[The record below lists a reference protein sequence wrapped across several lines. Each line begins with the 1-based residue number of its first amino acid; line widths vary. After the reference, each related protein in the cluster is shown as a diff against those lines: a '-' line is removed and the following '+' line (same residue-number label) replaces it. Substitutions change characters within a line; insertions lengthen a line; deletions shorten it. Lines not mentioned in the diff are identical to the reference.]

1 METSFNNAKTL
12 AINEAKEKIKQG
24 KLVVDDKRK
33 EDNSVTLFILAIKYA
48 QLVDDDFNN
57 ACDALY
63 DVLINEF
70 PDYYKSL

>member
-12 AINEAKEKIKQG
+12 AINEAKKMIKHG
-24 KLVVDDKRK
+24 KLFKDDERN
-33 EDNSVTLFILAIKYA
+33 EDDNESTTLFTLAIKYA

-63 DVLINEF
+63 FELFNEF
-70 PDYYKSL
+70 PEYY